1 MIEEPYVWILDA
13 SAIIAIKR
21 ILPRNRWQR
30 IYQSR
35 LPGLVK
41 IGRVAFPKK
50 IVEELGRYHEQDNIY
65 EFASRSISLVLY
77 ETEPSFELV
86 REVMVRAGNVVDP
99 TKQHEDADPYVLAQA
114 LDIQRAGMSVTVVTE
129 DRGRKVPP
137 QISMA
142 AACETLGIAWCRT
155 AEFLDSNNW

>member
-21 ILPRNRWQR
+21 TLHRSRWQR

-41 IGRVAFPKK
+41 IGRAAFPKQ
-50 IVEELGRYHEQDNIY
+50 IVEELGRYHKQDNVY
-65 EFASRSISLVLY
+65 EFASRSIALVLY

-86 REVMVRAGNVVDP
+86 REVMERAGNVVDS

-114 LDIQRAGMSVTVVTE
+114 LDIQRAARAVTVVTE
-129 DRGRKVPP
+129 DCGRKVPP

-142 AACETLGIAWCRT
+142 AACEVLGISWCRT
-155 AEFLDSNNW
+155 AEFITSNNW